1 MKQYN
6 EKIENYKKEA
16 QRFLKDIEAKQ
27 GQLKKLGEIKE
38 QNKQIIEEND

>member
-6 EKIENYKKEA
+6 EKIENDKKEA
-16 QRFLKDIEAKQ
+16 QRLLKDIEAKK
-27 GQLKKLGEIKE
+27 GQLKNLWEIKE